1 MIFSLE
7 PKIQTNLFFK
17 KSFLTPLA
25 SKKLIY
31 VPRQTYTNNADFNN
45 RNKYICSIVQV
56 KSNKKY

>member
-1 MIFSLE
+1 MNLKFILISFS
-7 PKIQTNLFFK
+7 K

-25 SKKLIY
+25 SKKLVY